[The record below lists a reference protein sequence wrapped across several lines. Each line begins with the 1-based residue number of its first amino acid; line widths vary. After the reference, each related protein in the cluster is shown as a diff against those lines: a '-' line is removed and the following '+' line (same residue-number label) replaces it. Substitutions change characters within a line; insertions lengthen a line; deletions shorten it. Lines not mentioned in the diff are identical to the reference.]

1 MNILDFIN
9 YLKKEINES
18 IKKIKLQL
26 NKEFEIPN
34 IVIEFPAQKIHGDFS
49 TNVSMVCAKKLG
61 MSPRDLANLL
71 VDDLKNIKFVEK
83 IDIAGPGFIN
93 FFIDDMFYKDA
104 LEEMENDD
112 YGKLKNDSHKKI
124 LVEYVSSNPTG
135 PMHIGNARLGAL
147 GDSLSSVLEFVGLN
161 VCREFYVN
169 DAGNQIKKFSQSLS
183 SRYLQ
188 LFYPDE
194 KFPEDGYHGDDI
206 KELAT
211 EFFNIH
217 GDKFLVDKKK
227 LNDEILKY
235 ALPLN
240 INKIKSNLH
249 DYKIDYDNW
258 FYESSL
264 YKSGEINSTIEYLKN
279 HDATYINDDTLWFKA
294 SEFGAEKDEVL
305 VRKNGIPTYFAADI
319 AYHVNKFLVRNFDMC
334 VNFLGADHHGHVPRM
349 KAAMRCFGIDDARMI
364 FIIVQM
370 VRIVKNGEIVPM
382 SKRNGTAESLEDF
395 LKIVDV
401 DCARFMFTMYDPNST
416 MDFDID
422 LAVKNDASNPSYYV
436 KYACARINS
445 ILKLFDRIPKFKD
458 INSDISKSES
468 EKNLIFTLSMLS
480 YELNDVR
487 LSLNVTKIARYALRI
502 ANAFHKFYNENKVY
516 SDDKEVSNFRCYLC
530 HKTLKVLKIVLNILK
545 IDVPERM

>member
-1 MNILDFIN
+1 MNVLDFIN
-9 YLKKEINES
+9 YLKNEIVES
-18 IKKIKLQL
+18 INKIKLKL
-26 NKEFEIPN
+26 NKDFENPN

-61 MSPRDLANLL
+61 VSPRELATLL
-71 VDDLKNIKFVEK
+71 TNDLKDVKFIQK
-83 IDIAGPGFIN
+83 IEIAGPGFIN
-93 FFIDDMFYKDA
+93 FFLDDSFYKDA
-104 LEEMENDD
+104 LEEMEDEN
-112 YGKLKNDSHKKI
+112 YGKLKNNSCKKI

-147 GDSLSSVLEFVGLN
+147 GDSLSSVLEFAGYN

-169 DAGNQIKKFSQSLS
+169 DAGNQIKKFSQSLA

-206 KELAT
+206 KELAN

-217 GDKFLVDKKK
+217 GNKFLVDKKK
-227 LNDEILKY
+227 LSDEILKY

-240 INKIKSNLH
+240 INRIKSNLH
-249 DYKIDYDNW
+249 DYKVDYDNW
-258 FYESSL
+258 FYESFL
-264 YKSGEINSTIEYLKN
+264 YKSGEIDSTIEYLKN
-279 HDATYINDDTLWFKA
+279 HNATYLKDDTLWFKA

-319 AYHVNKFLVRNFDMC
+319 AYHVNKFLVRKFDIC
-334 VNFLGADHHGHVPRM
+334 VNFLGADHHGHISRM
-349 KAAMRCFGIDDARMI
+349 KAAMRCFGVEDSRMI

-370 VRIVKNGEIVPM
+370 VRIIKNGEIASM

-401 DCARFMFTMYDPNST
+401 DCARFMFSMYDPNST

-445 ILKLFDRIPKFKD
+445 ILKLFDNIPNFEN
-458 INSDISKSES
+458 INANLLKTES
-468 EKNLIFTLSMLS
+468 EKSLIFILSMLS
-480 YELNDVR
+480 YELNEAKSSMNATR
-487 LSLNVTKIARYALRI
+487 IARYALKV
-502 ANAFHKFYNENKVY
+502 ATAFHKFYNENKVY
-516 SDDKEVSNFRCYLC
+516 SDDKEISDFRCYLC
-530 HKTLKVLKIVLNILK
+530 HKSLKILKIVLNILK

>member
-1 MNILDFIN
+1 MNVLDFIN

-18 IKKIKLQL
+18 IKKIKLKL
-26 NKEFEIPN
+26 NKEFEIPGV
-34 IVIEFPAQKIHGDFS
+34 IVEFPAQKIHGDFS
-49 TNVSMVCAKKLG
+49 TNISMVCAKKLG
-61 MSPRDLANLL
+61 MPPRELATLL
-71 VDDLKNIKFVEK
+71 VDDLKDVKFIAK
-83 IDIAGPGFIN
+83 IEIAGPGFIN
-93 FFIDDMFYKDA
+93 FFLDDLFYSDA
-104 LEEMENDD
+104 LEEMENEN
-112 YGKLKNDSHKKI
+112 YGKLKDNNKRI

-147 GDSLSSVLEFVGLN
+147 GDSLSSILEFAGFK

-188 LFYPDE
+188 LFYPNE
-194 KFPEDGYHGDDI
+194 KFPEDRYHGDDI
-206 KELAT
+206 KELAN

-217 GDKFLVDKKK
+217 GDKFLTDKKK

-240 INKIKSNLH
+240 ISKIKSNLH
-249 DYKIDYDNW
+249 DYKVDYDSW

-264 YKSGEINSTIEYLKN
+264 YKSGEIDSTIEYLKN
-279 HDATYINDDTLWFKA
+279 HNATYLKDNTLWFKA

-319 AYHVNKFLVRNFDMC
+319 AYHVNKFLVRKFDIC
-334 VNFLGADHHGHVPRM
+334 VNFLGADHHGHVSRM
-349 KAAMRCFGIDDARMI
+349 KAAMRCFGIDDSRMI

-370 VRIVKNGEIVPM
+370 VRIIKNGEIASM

-401 DCARFMFTMYDPNST
+401 DCARFMFTMYDSNST
-416 MDFDID
+416 MDFDVD
-422 LAVKNDASNPSYYV
+422 LAAKNDASNPSYYV

-445 ILKLFDRIPKFKD
+445 VLKFFEHMPKFND
-458 INSDISKSES
+458 INVNLLKSES
-468 EKNLIFTLSMLS
+468 EKGLIFILSMLF
-480 YELNDVR
+480 YELDEAKSSMNATR
-487 LSLNVTKIARYALRI
+487 IARYALKI
-502 ANAFHKFYNENKVY
+502 ATAFHKFYNENKVH
-516 SDDKEVSNFRCYLC
+516 SEDIEISNSRCYLC
-530 HKTLKVLKIVLNILK
+530 HKSLKVLKTILNILK

>member
-1 MNILDFIN
+1 MNVLDFIN
-9 YLKKEINES
+9 YLKKEISKSVE
-18 IKKIKLQL
+18 KIKLQL

-34 IVIEFPAQKIHGDFS
+34 IVVEFPAQRIHGDFS
-49 TNVSMVCAKKLG
+49 TNISMVCAKKVG
-61 MSPRDLANLL
+61 ISPRELATLL
-71 VDDLKNIKFVEK
+71 IDNLKNIEFIEK
-83 IDIAGPGFIN
+83 IEIAGPGFIN
-93 FFIDDMFYKDA
+93 FFLNDLFYRDA
-104 LEEMENDD
+104 LEEMENEN
-112 YGKLKNDSHKKI
+112 YGKLQNNSNKKI

-147 GDSLSSVLEFVGLN
+147 GDSLSSILEFVGFD

-169 DAGNQIKKFSQSLS
+169 DAGNQIKKFSQSLA

-206 KELAT
+206 KELAN

-217 GDKFLVDKKK
+217 GDKFLLNKKE
-227 LNDEILKY
+227 LSSEILKY

-240 INKIKSNLH
+240 ISKIKSNLH
-249 DYKIDYDNW
+249 DYKVDYDNW

-264 YKSGEINSTIEYLKN
+264 YKSGEIDSTIEYLKN
-279 HDATYINDDTLWFKA
+279 HNATYLKDSTLWFKA

-319 AYHVNKFLVRNFDMC
+319 AYHVNKFLVRKFDMC
-334 VNFLGADHHGHVPRM
+334 VNFLGADHHGHVSRM
-349 KAAMRCFGIDDARMI
+349 RAAMRCFGIDDSRMI

-370 VRIVKNGEIVPM
+370 VRIIKNGEIASM

-401 DCARFMFTMYDPNST
+401 DCARFMFTMYDSNST

-422 LAVKNDASNPSYYV
+422 LAVKDDASNPSYYV

-445 ILKLFDRIPKFKD
+445 ILKLFEYLPKFKD
-458 INSDISKSES
+458 IDINLLKSES
-468 EKNLIFTLSMLS
+468 EKNLIFILSMLS
-480 YELNDVR
+480 YELNEAR
-487 LSLNVTKIARYALRI
+487 LSMNATRIARYALKI
-502 ANAFHKFYNENKVY
+502 ATAFHKFYNENKVY
-516 SDDKEVSNFRCYLC
+516 SNDKEVSNFRCYLC
-530 HKTLKVLKIVLNILK
+530 HKSLKILKMVLNILK
-545 IDVPERM
+545 IDVPEKM